1 MDANAVDNGGH
12 AAHHE
17 HAHHE
22 SHARAKNGW
31 TDRDWKSIAVYA
43 IAVIA
48 ILAMAVFIRS
58 RMLGMFGFF
67 EPDGYYHF
75 SVIRAAINNGFVIP
89 KILSISGWPVHGA
102 VTEPHG
108 LYWITLIPYFFLR
121 FLGVSYYT
129 IMRIMPVL
137 FGLLNVIGAYY
148 LSRYIS
154 KDKLFGLL
162 VMVLVALSLGDSA
175 RTSAT
180 VYRGDSFVT
189 IFLILSLILA
199 INTIMQADRR
209 KKLYLAIAT
218 GFVLSLCNI
227 VWNGAAF
234 AFATMLFGFM
244 LLASIAFI
252 LGKSDLLKGS
262 GYLLVTFIAW
272 YLLVNAYTWALGWI
286 TSVEVFSGIDSILL
300 LALVGLGWLMA
311 YYVDTNRHRMPAFLG
326 SAAGRTV
333 LLAAVAVFGFV
344 IIEAVAS
351 SIVYSIF
358 IGNGFI
364 PTTNFG
370 ATIEELQA
378 PSASYFYQSFGVVLA
393 TTPMTA
399 LMYLSSYAH
408 NAKVLIWIF
417 IMLSM
422 ILYLFMRIDDDGNG
436 FLSGSPSIKFSVSAA
451 FVLIMAYLGLTSYL
465 QIHAIRFN
473 SLVAVPIALFSAYTV
488 YWLIAYAKKLRRI
501 LYYASAV
508 PLFIIL
514 AMLSWQAIAY
524 TSHLYPAD
532 AINGDFIRALQWM
545 SLNTPPSSVV
555 LTIWPDGSVVEG
567 IANRTSV
574 TDSVGAQRNMTAGPF
589 ATWIL
594 NQTSDGQ
601 FLLGSSAGRP
611 DYLLARSTW
620 LLETSGIFTES
631 GLNRSLAQSYG
642 YSVLNQFAEGAN
654 ATDQIIR
661 SSDGQSLTTIVDF
674 KNRTDGTKSVTS
686 ALYYNGQEV
695 PASYFVLYDQDTL
708 NYSIYNLDEI
718 RGTPGNGDMILLLYS
733 NVPRHGYFLN
743 VTGTIVFGSAI
754 AQSNMLSFIYL
765 CNYHECRWDNSVA
778 SLQLVYHNEDTNIFK
793 IDYNSTAR

>member
-1 MDANAVDNGGH
+1 MEASAESNAGH
-12 AAHHE
+12 AVHHE

-22 SHARAKNGW
+22 HHQRHNSAWA
-31 TDRDWKSIAVYA
+31 DRDWKTIAAYA
-43 IAVIA
+43 IVVIA
-48 ILAMAVFIRS
+48 ILAMAIFIRT
-58 RMLGMFGFF
+58 RMLGIFGFF

-75 SVIRAAINNGFVIP
+75 SVIRAAINNGFMIP
-89 KILSISGWPVHGA
+89 KVLGISGWPVHGA

-121 FLGVSYYT
+121 FLGTSYYT
-129 IMRIMPVL
+129 IMRLVPVL
-137 FGLLNVIGAYY
+137 FGVFNVIGAYY

-189 IFLILSLILA
+189 IFLIMSLILA
-199 INTIMQADRR
+199 IETIRQPDGR

-218 GFVLSLCNI
+218 GFMLSVCNL

-234 AFATMLFGFM
+234 AFATMLFGFI

-252 LGKSDLLKGS
+252 LDMKDILKGS
-262 GYLLVTFIAW
+262 GYLLLTFLLW
-272 YLLVNAYTWALGWI
+272 YLLVNIYTWALNWI
-286 TSVEVFSGIDSILL
+286 TSVEVFSGVDSILL
-300 LALVGLGWLMA
+300 LVLVALGWAMA
-311 YYVDTNRHRMPAFLG
+311 YYVQANRHKMPTFLG
-326 SAAGRTV
+326 SALGRAM
-333 LLAAVAVFGFV
+333 LLAVIIIIGFA

-378 PSASYFYQSFGVVLA
+378 PTASYFYQSFGIVLA

-399 LMYLSSYAH
+399 LMYLSAFAQS
-408 NAKVLIWIF
+408 AKALVWVL
-417 IMLSM
+417 IMLS
-422 ILYLFMRIDDDGNG
+422 LTPYLFMRMDGDGNG
-436 FLSGSPSIKFSVSAA
+436 FMSGMPSVRFSVSAA
-451 FVLIMAYLGLTSYL
+451 LILIMAYLGLTSYL

-473 SLVAVPIALFSAYTV
+473 SLVAVPIAIFSAYTI
-488 YWLIAYAKKLRRI
+488 YWLIAYARKLRKI

-508 PLFIIL
+508 PLFIML
-514 AMLSWQAIAY
+514 ALLSWQAVTY

-532 AINGDFIRALQWM
+532 AINGQFIRALQWM
-545 SLNTPPSSVV
+545 NAHTQPDSVV

-567 IANRTSV
+567 VANRTSV
-574 TDSVGAQRNMTAGPF
+574 TDSVGAQRNATAGPF
-589 ATWIL
+589 AAWLL
-594 NQTSDGQ
+594 NSSPDGQ
-601 FLLGSSAGRP
+601 FLLSGNAGRP

-654 ATDQIIR
+654 ATDQIVR

-674 KNRTDGTKSVTS
+674 KNRSGNTKSVTS

-708 NYSIYNLDEI
+708 NYSVYNLDEI
-718 RGTPGNGDMILLLYS
+718 RGSQGNGDMIMLLYS
-733 NVPRHGYFLN
+733 NVPKPGYFLN

-754 AQSNMLSFIYL
+754 AESNMLSFIYL
-765 CNYHECRWDNSVA
+765 CNYNECRWDNGVA
-778 SLQLVYHNEDTNIFK
+778 SLQLVYHNEDTNIFR
-793 IDYNSTAR
+793 IIYNATQ